1 MHLPLLRFAQH
12 FSFPMPSRSLIWC
25 LENGVHNNR
34 HVMSAWNLLISQPD
48 EPEITMADF
57 MTVLAASQKQAP
69 TAAQG
74 KALAGLLP
82 EGLFET
88 VLSAQIGATEAGA
101 AAMPLALSE
110 AFALN
115 DKPSDRKP
123 LLTTSLDTTE
133 ASAPPLVLP
142 TPPTIPLAVAEVAV
156 KTQSAASEPDEV
168 EPVLSPRLVRGHQ
181 AKLTAEMAATP
192 AASGVGQRQELPLPQ
207 QVLAVA
213 SAQAAI
219 SGEVVAASSSSPGL
233 IGPAVD
239 SGKPLDATVAAATR
253 QFIQFEQLAR
263 TADTTTR
270 ATVDVPL
277 RSQGFATAFSEKII
291 WLVGRQAQVADL
303 SLNPPQ
309 LGALEVRLSL
319 SGGEAGAQFYSPNPL
334 VREAIEAALPKLREL
349 MAQAGIALGDAQVRD
364 EAFSRGEAGDGSRT
378 GNRSGAAS
386 DTATISLAATA
397 GGAMRGGLGLVD
409 LYV

>member
-1 MHLPLLRFAQH
+1 
-12 FSFPMPSRSLIWC
+12 
-25 LENGVHNNR
+25 
-34 HVMSAWNLLISQPD
+34 MSAWNLLISQPD

-101 AAMPLALSE
+101 ALPLALSE
-110 AFALN
+110 AFTLN
-115 DKPSDRKP
+115 GKSSDRKP
-123 LLTTSLDTTE
+123 LLTTSLATVE
-133 ASAPPLVLP
+133 ASDPTLVLP

-156 KTQSAASEPDEV
+156 KAQTAVSEPDEA
-168 EPVLSPRLVRGHQ
+168 EPVLSPRLVRGQQ

-192 AASGVGQRQELPLPQ
+192 AASGIGQRQELPLPQ
-207 QVLAVA
+207 QVLALAVPE
-213 SAQAAI
+213 
-219 SGEVVAASSSSPGL
+219 GVVDESLPSLVPIA
-233 IGPAVD
+233 PAVD

-253 QFIQFEQLAR
+253 QFGQFEQLGR

-270 ATVDVPL
+270 ATVDAPL
-277 RSQGFATAFSEKII
+277 RSQGFATEFSEKIV

-319 SGGEAGAQFYSPNPL
+319 SGGEAGAQFFSPNPQ
-334 VREAIEAALPKLREL
+334 VRDAIEAALPRLREL
-349 MAQAGIALGDAQVRD
+349 MAQAGIALGDAHVRD
-364 EAFSRGEAGDGSRT
+364 EAFPRGEAGDGART
-378 GNRSGAAS
+378 GNGNGTAS
-386 DTATISLAATA
+386 DAATTSLAATV